1 MSEEVVVDQTSLPTS
16 PEAPSSPAGD
26 EAVKASGRVPVEGAA
41 AEIAFIENATSASV
55 ADLGSQEVTGEEA
68 TGGDTPAVQLNQ
80 VNAPQWMQAMFGEG
94 EENFDAW
101 KAIGGVR
108 GSIEALLP
116 GVLFVVTYLV
126 SGQNLGLTLGI
137 SAVASILF
145 CIARAVQRSNPLQA
159 FSGLLGV
166 GVGVLWAALS
176 GRAENYYAFG
186 LVGNLSYLAVLLVT
200 LACRYSLAGI
210 LVKLFFNLPGN
221 WRKLPEFRVL
231 YRRCAI
237 VTWVWVALFAIRLV
251 VQAPL
256 YYQGEVVALGTAKLV
271 LGLPLFAIAVW
282 LTWMLLRGLIKPAK
296 EMAAKLEEE
305 CPPSAKSSN

>member
-1 MSEEVVVDQTSLPTS
+1 MTDKTLLSTS
-16 PEAPSSPAGD
+16 PESPPSPVGD
-26 EAVKASGRVPVEGAA
+26 EVMKASGRVSVEGEAAESVPVES
-41 AEIAFIENATSASV
+41 ELSASA
-55 ADLGSQEVTGEEA
+55 ADPSSQEATGEE
-68 TGGDTPAVQLNQ
+68 TPAVQLNQ
-80 VNAPQWMQAMFGEG
+80 ANAPQWMQAMLGES

-101 KAIGGVR
+101 KAIGGAR

-137 SAVASILF
+137 SAAASLLF

-166 GVGVLWAALS
+166 GIGVLWAALS

-186 LVGNLSYLAVLLVT
+186 LAGNLSYLAVLLVT

-210 LVKLFFNLPGN
+210 LVKLFLNLPGN
-221 WRKLPEFRVL
+221 WRKFPEFRVL
-231 YRRCAI
+231 YRRCVI
-237 VTWVWVALFAIRLV
+237 VTWVWVALFAIRLA

-282 LTWMLLRGLIKPAK
+282 FTWMLLRGLLKPAK
-296 EMAAKLEEE
+296 EIAAKLEEE

>member
-1 MSEEVVVDQTSLPTS
+1 MKT
-16 PEAPSSPAGD
+16 
-26 EAVKASGRVPVEGAA
+26 SGRVSAEGEAAESVPVES
-41 AEIAFIENATSASV
+41 ELSAST
-55 ADLGSQEVTGEEA
+55 ADPSSQEATGEE
-68 TGGDTPAVQLNQ
+68 TPAVQLSQ
-80 VNAPQWMQAMFGEG
+80 ANAPQWMQAMLGES

-101 KAIGGVR
+101 KAIGGAR

-137 SAVASILF
+137 SAAASLLF

-166 GVGVLWAALS
+166 GIGVLWAALS

-210 LVKLFFNLPGN
+210 LVKLFLNLPGN
-221 WRKLPEFRVL
+221 WRKLPEFQVL

-237 VTWVWVALFAIRLV
+237 VTWLWVALFAIRLA

-271 LGLPLFAIAVW
+271 LGLPLFAIVVW
-282 LTWMLLRGLIKPAK
+282 FTWMLLRGLLKPAK

>member
-1 MSEEVVVDQTSLPTS
+1 MTDKTLLSTS
-16 PEAPSSPAGD
+16 PEPLPFPVGD
-26 EAVKASGRVPVEGAA
+26 EVMKASGRVSAEGEAAENVPVES
-41 AEIAFIENATSASV
+41 ELSASA
-55 ADLGSQEVTGEEA
+55 ADPSSQEATGEE
-68 TGGDTPAVQLNQ
+68 TPAVQLNQ
-80 VNAPQWMQAMFGEG
+80 ANAPQWMQAMLGES

-101 KAIGGVR
+101 KAIGGAR
-108 GSIEALLP
+108 GSIESLLP

-137 SAVASILF
+137 SAAASLLF

-166 GVGVLWAALS
+166 GIGVLWAALS
-176 GRAENYYAFG
+176 GRAENYYVFG

-210 LVKLFFNLPGN
+210 LVKLFLNLPGN

-237 VTWVWVALFAIRLV
+237 VTWLWVALFAVRLA

-282 LTWMLLRGLIKPAK
+282 FTWMLLRGLLKPAK